1 MYSDDLRWRIV
12 SLIHIYD
19 VEIPFLSD
27 IFGPKPRSIQRWCNK
42 FLRTGTVLDNV
53 PNLKESRW
61 PPEVVLDV
69 EKYVK
74 AHPTFYIE
82 ELQQHLRSDF
92 PDLKNT
98 SDSTICRALNFDLQL
113 TRKKLTKAAREAAPE
128 SGESYWEWSCRDV
141 ILDLPKIIRMAM
153 KYARLKNI
161 ANGKT

>member
-19 VEIPFLSD
+19 VDKHFLSD
-27 IFGPKPRSIQRWCNK
+27 IFGTKPRSITRWYNK
-42 FLRTGTVLDNV
+42 FLRTDNVRDNV

-61 PPEVVLDV
+61 PAEVVLDV
-69 EKYVK
+69 KKYVK

-82 ELQQHLRSDF
+82 ELQQHLRSEF

-113 TRKKLTKAAREAAPE
+113 TRKKLTRE
-128 SGESYWEWSCRDV
+128 D
-141 ILDLPKIIRMAM
+141 
-153 KYARLKNI
+153 
-161 ANGKT
+161 